1 MVSGWFRRAPR
12 AGGTPTPRS
21 SVPGALDGP
30 REAMVR
36 DFLALDQRLSIIAEG
51 VDAATALA
59 TDRSLSRE
67 FEPVRASVYAAIDWY
82 LRLSGQSTELASA
95 GPGLVSETEYRQC
108 SEALQR
114 SITDLD
120 RFYDA
125 HSTAIENARAVR
137 AAVPDEAGSTARAS
151 DAAVAAVEALDP
163 RLQAYSSIR
172 AALTEHARTRDAFDR
187 ARTAGDPSAIH
198 TATSDLTS
206 AVEELRAAVAAAPG
220 RAEEVRRALASV
232 RTRRSAVATRAQRLP
247 QAYSALLREFSAACS
262 EDLVGDDRR
271 GDEALRSADH
281 FVDAATELLATD
293 PDAAADRVA
302 SARSR
307 LADAEQFV
315 DGVTDRLALLREVRA
330 DPRALE
336 GEVRFAI
343 RDAQLLAVDR
353 RLVPRWG
360 SVLDAAA
367 ARVERATAALV
378 GTHPDYWGYVQELTS
393 VATFVAETVAK
404 MKGEARR

>member
-21 SVPGALDGP
+21 APSGPLDGP

-51 VDAATALA
+51 VDAAAELA
-59 TDRSLSRE
+59 TDRSLTRQ
-67 FEPVRASVYAAIDWY
+67 FEPVRASVYASIDWY
-82 LRLSGQSTELASA
+82 LRLSGQSTELSA
-95 GPGLVSETEYRQC
+95 TGSGLVSETEYRQC
-108 SEALQR
+108 SEALQK

-120 RFYDA
+120 RFYSA

-137 AAVPDEAGSTARAS
+137 AAVPDEAGATARES
-151 DAAVAAVEALDP
+151 DAAVAAAQAVDP
-163 RLQAYSSIR
+163 HLQAYSSVR
-172 AALTEHARTRDAFDR
+172 AALAEHARARDAFDR
-187 ARTAGDPSAIH
+187 ARTAGESSQIH
-198 TATSDLTS
+198 TATAELTT
-206 AVEELRAAVAAAPG
+206 AVEALREAVAGAPG

-262 EDLVGDDRR
+262 QDLVGDDRR

-281 FVDAATELLATD
+281 FIDAAGELLATD
-293 PDAAADRVA
+293 ADAAADRVA
-302 SARSR
+302 SARGR
-307 LADAEQFV
+307 LADAERFV

-330 DPRALE
+330 DPRVIE

-367 ARVERATAALV
+367 ARVDRATAALV

-393 VATFVAETVAK
+393 VAGFVAETVTK
-404 MKGEARR
+404 MKGEGRR

>member
-21 SVPGALDGP
+21 TAPAPLDGP

-51 VDAATALA
+51 VDAAADLA
-59 TDRSLSRE
+59 TDRSLTRE
-67 FEPVRASVYAAIDWY
+67 FEPVRASVYASIDWY
-82 LRLSGQSTELASA
+82 LRLSGQSTELPAA
-95 GPGLVSETEYRQC
+95 GTGLVSESEYRQC
-108 SEALQR
+108 SEALR
-114 SITDLD
+114 TAIADLD
-120 RFYDA
+120 RFYTA

-137 AAVPDEAGSTARAS
+137 AAVPDQAGATARAS
-151 DAAVAAVEALDP
+151 DAAVDAVGALDP
-163 RLQAYSSIR
+163 HLRDYSSIR
-172 AALTEHARTRDAFDR
+172 AAVAEHARARDAFDR
-187 ARTAGDPSAIH
+187 ARTAGESSVIH
-198 TATSDLTS
+198 NATADLAS
-206 AVEELRAAVAAAPG
+206 AVADLRAAVVEAPG

-281 FVDAATELLATD
+281 FIDAATELLAGD
-293 PDAAADRVA
+293 PDAAAERVA
-302 SARSR
+302 SARGR
-307 LADAEQFV
+307 LADAEGFV
-315 DGVTDRLALLREVRA
+315 DGVTDRLALLRDVRA
-330 DPRALE
+330 DPRRLE
-336 GEVRFAI
+336 ADVRFAI

-393 VATFVAETVAK
+393 VSGFVAETVAK
-404 MKGEARR
+404 MKGEGRR